1 MYKKQKDMQA
11 YEFNAVIREGL
22 IHIPEQLAD
31 KKLSNVRVILLTD
44 VVKKVSE
51 PRDNRF
57 TAMRLK
63 TKGFTFNREEIH
75 ER

>member
-1 MYKKQKDMQA
+1 MQA
-11 YEFNAVIREGL
+11 YEFNTVVREGM
-22 IHIPEQLAD
+22 IHVPEQLAD
-31 KKLSNVRVILLTD
+31 KKLSYVRVILLAD
-44 VVKKVSE
+44 VVKKVLE
-51 PRDNRF
+51 PRKNRF

>member
-1 MYKKQKDMQA
+1 MQA
-11 YEFNAVIREGL
+11 YEFKTVVRDGL
-22 IHIPEQLAD
+22 IHIPEQLINE
-31 KKLSNVRVILLTD
+31 KLSNVRVILLADT
-44 VVKKVSE
+44 VKKVSE
-51 PRDNRF
+51 PHKNKF

>member
-1 MYKKQKDMQA
+1 MQA
-11 YEFNAVIREGL
+11 YEFKTVVRDGL
-22 IHIPEQLAD
+22 IHVPEQLVD
-31 KKLSNVRVILLTD
+31 ENLSNVRVILLTES
-44 VVKKVSE
+44 VKKVSA
-51 PRDNRF
+51 PRNNKF

>member
-1 MYKKQKDMQA
+1 MQA
-11 YEFNAVIREGL
+11 YEFNTVVRDGL
-22 IHIPEQLAD
+22 IHIPEQLSD
-31 KKLSNVRVILLTD
+31 KQFSNVRVILLAD
-44 VVKKVSE
+44 SVKKISE
-51 PRDNRF
+51 PRKNKF

>member
-1 MYKKQKDMQA
+1 MQA
-11 YEFNAVIREGL
+11 YEFKAVVRNGL
-22 IHIPEQLAD
+22 IHIPEELAD
-31 KKLSNVRVILLTD
+31 EKLSDVRVILLAD
-44 VVKKVSE
+44 SVRKVSKSHE
-51 PRDNRF
+51 NKF